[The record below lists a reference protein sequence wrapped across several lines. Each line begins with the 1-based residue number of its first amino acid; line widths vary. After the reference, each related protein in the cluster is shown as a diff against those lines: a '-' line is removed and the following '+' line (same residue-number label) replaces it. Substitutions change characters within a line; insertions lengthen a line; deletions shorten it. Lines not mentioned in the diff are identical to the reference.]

1 MGIFDFFKKKKNPS
15 GKLNRL
21 YDILE
26 NIRDNL
32 SLITDPEKGDL
43 YNYNYWFDV
52 VKDRVKN
59 HENSLVNIGINDQLA
74 YAKSHYDEYHF
85 RMIEELDANKLDFI
99 IPRIKC
105 FLEVYNQILSIDKT
119 TLDKKDLKLLKNFI
133 FHSKTS
139 LYGSVIFLFKD
150 VKIGESI
157 LNNIFP
163 EYDKKFLNFNSDKKL
178 FTDLE
183 KTIIETS
190 KEILKPE
197 VINYF
202 NRILKDPSEIFI
214 YDRKTS
220 SYDSLITMIDTMFP
234 FDSNFETEDPENLIF
249 YDDEK
254 DYIDKNF
261 LILIHF
267 SENNKWNEYLDYIHF
282 VKLVLMSKV
291 IFKELNKEESLDDFL
306 KRWKDHIQISKE
318 EVIEDVQ
325 NGEFSFCDDE
335 FKLTVGDGNSNL
347 IFNISWKNE
356 ENVYNYINELYPDEF
371 YLLNQ

>member
-1 MGIFDFFKKKKNPS
+1 
-15 GKLNRL
+15 
-21 YDILE
+21 
-26 NIRDNL
+26 
-32 SLITDPEKGDL
+32 
-43 YNYNYWFDV
+43 
-52 VKDRVKN
+52 
-59 HENSLVNIGINDQLA
+59 
-74 YAKSHYDEYHF
+74 
-85 RMIEELDANKLDFI
+85 
-99 IPRIKC
+99 
-105 FLEVYNQILSIDKT
+105 
-119 TLDKKDLKLLKNFI
+119 
-133 FHSKTS
+133 
-139 LYGSVIFLFKD
+139 
-150 VKIGESI
+150 
-157 LNNIFP
+157 
-163 EYDKKFLNFNSDKKL
+163 
-178 FTDLE
+178 
-183 KTIIETS
+183 
-190 KEILKPE
+190 
-197 VINYF
+197 
-202 NRILKDPSEIFI
+202 
-214 YDRKTS
+214 
-220 SYDSLITMIDTMFP
+220 MFP

-254 DYIDKNF
+254 DYINKNF

>member
-1 MGIFDFFKKKKNPS
+1 
-15 GKLNRL
+15 
-21 YDILE
+21 
-26 NIRDNL
+26 
-32 SLITDPEKGDL
+32 
-43 YNYNYWFDV
+43 
-52 VKDRVKN
+52 
-59 HENSLVNIGINDQLA
+59 
-74 YAKSHYDEYHF
+74 
-85 RMIEELDANKLDFI
+85 
-99 IPRIKC
+99 
-105 FLEVYNQILSIDKT
+105 
-119 TLDKKDLKLLKNFI
+119 
-133 FHSKTS
+133 
-139 LYGSVIFLFKD
+139 
-150 VKIGESI
+150 
-157 LNNIFP
+157 
-163 EYDKKFLNFNSDKKL
+163 
-178 FTDLE
+178 
-183 KTIIETS
+183 
-190 KEILKPE
+190 
-197 VINYF
+197 
-202 NRILKDPSEIFI
+202 
-214 YDRKTS
+214 
-220 SYDSLITMIDTMFP
+220 MFP

>member
-1 MGIFDFFKKKKNPS
+1 M
-15 GKLNRL
+15 
-21 YDILE
+21 
-26 NIRDNL
+26 
-32 SLITDPEKGDL
+32 
-43 YNYNYWFDV
+43 
-52 VKDRVKN
+52 
-59 HENSLVNIGINDQLA
+59 
-74 YAKSHYDEYHF
+74 
-85 RMIEELDANKLDFI
+85 
-99 IPRIKC
+99 
-105 FLEVYNQILSIDKT
+105 
-119 TLDKKDLKLLKNFI
+119 
-133 FHSKTS
+133 
-139 LYGSVIFLFKD
+139 
-150 VKIGESI
+150 
-157 LNNIFP
+157 
-163 EYDKKFLNFNSDKKL
+163 NFNSDKKL

-254 DYIDKNF
+254 DYINKNF

-282 VKLVLMSKV
+282 LKLVLMSKV

-347 IFNISWKNE
+347 IFNISWKND